1 MVKIVGLEGLSSQAS
16 NQQRAFQ
23 IRLFMPK
30 VILVFSPSTLL
41 IYVMHM
47 PGNPIRF
54 RPKSLVYFAGYV
66 VKRLEGEMRGVS
78 FEAGLDGFLGVNVL
92 DGSCCGNFPDLQ

>member
-1 MVKIVGLEGLSSQAS
+1 
-16 NQQRAFQ
+16 
-23 IRLFMPK
+23 MPN

-47 PGNPIRF
+47 PGTSIRF

-66 VKRLEGEMRGVS
+66 VTRLEGEMYEV
-78 FEAGLDGFLGVNVL
+78 
-92 DGSCCGNFPDLQ
+92 

>member
-23 IRLFMPK
+23 IRLFMPN

-47 PGNPIRF
+47 PGTSIRF

-66 VKRLEGEMRGVS
+66 VTRLEGEMYEV
-78 FEAGLDGFLGVNVL
+78 
-92 DGSCCGNFPDLQ
+92 